1 MNTLDQTPVL
11 STITESLKKSYT
23 YPEYRTLVSD
33 LVATNG
39 ATGPDQSEAM
49 ANYTMLNDKRMK
61 RWDKTIKITED
72 AKQKIADFKG
82 DFTWVVLTESWCG
95 DAAHVV
101 PAIQKVAELNENID
115 LKIVLRDENEALM
128 DQFLTNG
135 GKSIP
140 KLIMLNNTT
149 GEVVGSYGPRPTE
162 ATAMVNDY
170 KAKHGALT
178 PEFKEELQR
187 WYNKNKGQ
195 AVVNDML
202 AELSL

>member
-11 STITESLKKSYT
+11 NTITESLKKSYT

-33 LVATNG
+33 LVAKNG

-101 PAIQKVAELNENID
+101 PAIQKVAELNDNID

-140 KLIMLNNTT
+140 KLIMLDNAT

-170 KAKHGALT
+170 KTKHGALT
-178 PEFKEELQR
+178 PEFKEELQH

-202 AELSL
+202 AVLSL